1 MVDQSAERLALVA
14 VPDDRGMGDGA
25 VPSSVVALDRGPEM
39 ALDKALTGSEPEVV
53 ECVGRER
60 REEFLS
66 DIPCVRFSSRRF
78 RDNPYEEVEPGV
90 SERGCDARL
99 HGHARRE
106 PYEELGKHGS
116 RGGELGP
123 REASQVI
130 EQGSLGVERGAELR
144 RAVGGHRCA
153 YSWARHDSQSGIV
166 GTWRS
171 NRRHRL
177 RRGERRRVEPSGGGA
192 GENPDADG

>member
-130 EQGSLGVERGAELR
+130 E
-144 RAVGGHRCA
+144 
-153 YSWARHDSQSGIV
+153 
-166 GTWRS
+166 
-171 NRRHRL
+171 
-177 RRGERRRVEPSGGGA
+177 
-192 GENPDADG
+192 